1 MTDQPTVP
9 ATAAEAGA
17 RITELQSNKEW
28 SEKFLA
34 GDSTAKTEFDAL
46 SQRVVQGDDP
56 VAQAMSGA
64 LPEMSDADLHFAK
77 NTANALREVGIPE
90 NAVKE
95 ALSGSQPTQAEFDAV
110 KNWRD
115 RAMRDEAFVKRYL
128 TGDADAR
135 TQMTLAAIVLSGEI
149 KGTAA

>member
-1 MTDQPTVP
+1 MTDQPSIP

-17 RITELQSNKEW
+17 RITELHSNKEW

-34 GDSTAKTEFDAL
+34 GDSATRTEFDAL
-46 SQRVVQGDDP
+46 SQRVVQGDDR

-64 LPEMSDADLHFAK
+64 VPEMSDADLYFAK
-77 NTANALREVGIPE
+77 HTANALREVGISE
-90 NAVKE
+90 DAVKE

-110 KNWRD
+110 KNWRE
-115 RAMRDEAFVKRYL
+115 RAMRDDAWVKRYL
-128 TGDADAR
+128 SGDADAR

-149 KGTAA
+149 KGSAA